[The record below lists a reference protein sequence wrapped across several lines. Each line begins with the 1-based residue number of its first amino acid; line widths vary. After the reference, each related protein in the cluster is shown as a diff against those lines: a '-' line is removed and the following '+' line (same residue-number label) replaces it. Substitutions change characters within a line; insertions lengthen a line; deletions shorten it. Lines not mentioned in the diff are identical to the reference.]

1 MVQCVCSISIFVK
14 YGTMRDNINLLVKY
28 IMFKFCVKEEQ
39 RDNTLLYND
48 VKDNYF
54 PDKNDKEIDKIK
66 PSEELNNIIRLM
78 IFGNSK

>member
-1 MVQCVCSISIFVK
+1 
-14 YGTMRDNINLLVKY
+14 
-28 IMFKFCVKEEQ
+28 MFKFCVKEEQ

-54 PDKNDKEIDKIK
+54 PDKNDKEIHKIK